1 MPATSQGDVV
11 IMEPISTALAGIA
24 LVKASVDGIKSAL
37 GTAKDIGAIANDI
50 DALLNGQA
58 QVQVASNKKAGVG
71 LADQFGVQSVAKEMI
86 DAKIAAEHVAEVR
99 RLTDHRFGAGT
110 WQSILDERA
119 KRIKEAKA
127 AQLEARRMAQ
137 LRHDEMVEN
146 MKIGLAIFALVVV
159 VVGLFIA
166 VMVSTA
172 GAIGLA

>member
-1 MPATSQGDVV
+1 
-11 IMEPISTALAGIA
+11 MEPISTALAGIA

-37 GTAKDIGAIANDI
+37 GTAKDIGVIANDI

-58 QVQVASNKKAGVG
+58 QVQAANNKKAGVG

-119 KRIKEAKA
+119 KRIREAKA
-127 AQLEARRMAQ
+127 AQLEARRQAQ
-137 LRHDEMVEN
+137 LRHNEMVEN
-146 MKIGLAIFALVVV
+146 MKIGLAVFALVVV
-159 VVGLFIA
+159 VVGLFVA

-172 GAIGLA
+172 GAIGFA

>member
-1 MPATSQGDVV
+1 
-11 IMEPISTALAGIA
+11 MEPISTALAGIA

-58 QVQVASNKKAGVG
+58 QVQAASNKKAGVG

-86 DAKIAAEHVAEVR
+86 DAKIAAEQVAEVR

-119 KRIKEAKA
+119 KRIREAKA
-127 AQLEARRMAQ
+127 AQIEARRQAQ
-137 LRHDEMVEN
+137 LRQDEMLEN
-146 MKIGLAIFALVVV
+146 VKIGIAIFALVVV

-172 GAIGLA
+172 GAIGLNE